1 MTATLVFRWQGATLS
16 VGDTGV
22 QPQSGYGDFSAAY
35 QGRSDLVSYAEISTH
50 SMSTRTVKTVRFRN
64 TATEAYWQIRP
75 DLHPSQAPSR
85 ITTPWS
91 ARLYWRRS
99 ANHATRQPIIRFRD
113 GNTTTLLLASNQNN
127 RFILPGV
134 TGQTAAV
141 TPHTSMYRMELQVD
155 PDRDPKVVWRVYLED
170 NTTPVVDRTASP
182 ANVAWDNILLGHMDG
197 GMVGAP
203 LLDFADIEI
212 WVDSYDLGGQFTDN
226 PVAPTAASV
235 TAVGAP
241 SSNPIV
247 DARFNYDAEQNRT
260 TPAATPSYTLYGD
273 IPYSAG
279 GGRFIDLY
287 VPDGTPPAGG
297 WPVVMWAHSGFF
309 TSGSKSDLPTNWRDD
324 LLAAGYAVASVGYVK
339 SEITAGTYPSYPSAG
354 RYPSHIMDF
363 KRAGAYLR
371 DNAATWGLNP
381 EKLIATGFS
390 AGGYIALGAVLTR
403 DLAADANGNKM
414 SLAAA
419 TANGDSW
426 GQGYTGP
433 DPEFAGCFVYAA
445 ATDLEVATAFDP
457 TKPNSGYIMTLAY
470 RAFLGLVT
478 GTSTPSAP
486 HTTLASLAALNE
498 ENWQDTPIAYV
509 RGTADYLVHWEHAE
523 SLAASVD
530 FTEYTT
536 PNNHHKANEIYD
548 RDTILDWLEQVLSDD
563 EEPPTGIQLFFW
575 DDNDRVEVPVE
586 LSFFNGS
593 TEVPVELD
601 HVGG

>member
-1 MTATLVFRWQGATLS
+1 MSLLFRWQGATLTP
-16 VGDTGV
+16 GDTGV

-35 QGRSDLVSYAEISTH
+35 QGRSDLVSYAEISAH
-50 SMSTRTVKTVRFRN
+50 SMSTRTVNTVRFRN

-75 DLHPSQAPSR
+75 DLYPSQAPSR

-99 ANHATRQPIIRFRD
+99 ANHATRQPIIRFRE
-113 GNTTTLLLASNQNN
+113 GNTTKLYLASDQNN
-127 RFILPGV
+127 RFILPGA

-141 TPHTSMYRMELQVD
+141 TPHTAMYRMELQVD

-170 NTTPVVDRTASP
+170 NTTPVVNRTASP
-182 ANVAWDNILLGHMDG
+182 ADVAWDNILLGHMGG
-197 GMVGAP
+197 GMIGAP

-212 WVDSYDLGGQFTDN
+212 HDDYDLGGQFTSN

-273 IPYSAG
+273 IPYSG
-279 GGRFIDLY
+279 GGGARVIDLY

-309 TSGSKSDLPTNWRDD
+309 TGGSKSDLPTNWRDD

-354 RYPSHIMDF
+354 RYPSHIMDY

-390 AGGYIALGAVLTR
+390 AGGYIALGAALTR
-403 DLAADANGNKM
+403 DLEQDAAGNPM

-419 TANGDSW
+419 TAAGHAW
-426 GQGYTGP
+426 GFGYTGP
-433 DPEFAGCFVYAA
+433 DPEFRGCFVYAA
-445 ATDLEVATAFDP
+445 ATDLDAAIAFDP
-457 TKPNSGYIMTLAY
+457 TSPNSGSIMAVAY
-470 RAFLGLVT
+470 RAFQGMST
-478 GTSTPSAP
+478 GTTAPQAP
-486 HTTLASLAALNE
+486 HTTIANLAAMNVA
-498 ENWQDTPIAYV
+498 NACPVAYV
-509 RGTADYLVHWEHAE
+509 RGTSDYLVHWEHEERLSAALV
-523 SLAASVD
+523 LAGVPYD
-530 FTEYTT
+530 HFTT
-536 PNNHHKANEIYD
+536 PNNHDAANEIYD

-563 EEPPTGIQLFFW
+563 EEPSGPAVYFYDGVT
-575 DDNDRVEVPVE
+575 EHPVD
-586 LSFFNGS
+586 LVSYDGV
-593 TEVPVELD
+593 TEHPVNLTSAP
-601 HVGG
+601 